1 MQYQPE
7 WPPGVRQGHA
17 VEGAACQCRRRP
29 LLIAGLVAALG
40 AASLLLLPDFLDPP
54 TQLADS
60 PQPVCR
66 RQAGQVDELKRLPG
80 LGAAP
85 AASPVA
91 VPAASDVL
99 APGSTAPRVS
109 RWQR

>member
-7 WPPGVRQGHA
+7 WPPGVRQEHA
-17 VEGAACQCRRRP
+17 VEAAACHRRLRP

-54 TQLADS
+54 TQPADS
-60 PQPVCR
+60 PRPVCR
-66 RQAGQVDELKRLPG
+66 RQAGQLHELERLPG
-80 LGAAP
+80 PGAAP
-85 AASPVA
+85 VASPVA